1 MNSASSQGGIG
12 SQDAVG
18 AAVGASAGAGPGTRD
33 RVGYHETLRAP
44 ASWWV
49 IAFLFGL
56 SLGIVPLPIAG
67 PWWAL
72 LSLVVGTL
80 LSFWAVVAYG
90 RVAIQVT
97 GAALKAGPA
106 TLPASALGAAVT
118 LDAERARALRTYEA
132 DPRAFLLLRSYVS
145 TAVRVE
151 IADPADP
158 TPYLYLSTRRPKEL
172 AAAVN
177 ALTR

>member
-1 MNSASSQGGIG
+1 LA
-12 SQDAVG
+12 
-18 AAVGASAGAGPGTRD
+18 
-33 RVGYHETLRAP
+33 
-44 ASWWV
+44 
-49 IAFLFGL
+49 
-56 SLGIVPLPIAG
+56 
-67 PWWAL
+67 
-72 LSLVVGTL
+72 
-80 LSFWAVVAYG
+80 AYG
-90 RVAIQVT
+90 RLAIHVT
-97 GAALKAGPA
+97 GTALEAGPA
-106 TLPASALGAAVT
+106 TLPASALGAAIA

-151 IADPADP
+151 VADPADP